1 MKAVTNNMR
10 FARSNMTENSD
21 YEKTA
26 KNVGETNQLENIALK
41 KQKEKR
47 LFSEP
52 LFAWQ
57 GACIECLVRHKVR
70 K

>member
-1 MKAVTNNMR
+1 
-10 FARSNMTENSD
+10 MTENSD

-26 KNVGETNQLENIALK
+26 KNVGETKQLENIALK
-41 KQKEKR
+41 RQNEKR